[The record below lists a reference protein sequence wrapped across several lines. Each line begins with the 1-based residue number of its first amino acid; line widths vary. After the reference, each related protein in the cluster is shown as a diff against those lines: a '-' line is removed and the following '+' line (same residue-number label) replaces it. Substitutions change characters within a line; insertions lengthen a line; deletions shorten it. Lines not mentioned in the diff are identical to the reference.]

1 MFCEKCGARLEEGA
15 QFCEK
20 CGAKVNEKGGA
31 GETVRADTRSGFEAG
46 GPKGNFSANEFGGLL
61 KSFFKDPTAAFRSCG
76 SRDYSMY
83 AMMLLGGKD
92 LLTALICAVFKDI
105 IGSYATGF
113 YWMYGIPAPLVFVLM
128 LVMLLIGDCGWLGL
142 CIGLRKI
149 IDKNADPKTIVGAAA
164 LGQLYLPAI
173 AVIGIILIAAF
184 GYVGAYIGIIAMI
197 AVMAFFQYE
206 SLTASSPEN
215 EKGRMLYGAAGAV
228 FVYIILWVAM
238 MAIVS
243 NIYSYYGFY

>member
-31 GETVRADTRSGFEAG
+31 GETVRAETRSGFEAG

-61 KSFFKDPTAAFRSCG
+61 KSFFKDPAAAFRSCG

-105 IGSYATGF
+105 IGELCH
-113 YWMYGIPAPLVFVLM
+113 GI
-128 LVMLLIGDCGWLGL
+128 LLDVRYPSPSCVRAHA
-142 CIGLRKI
+142 CDAAHRRLR
-149 IDKNADPKTIVGAAA
+149 
-164 LGQLYLPAI
+164 
-173 AVIGIILIAAF
+173 
-184 GYVGAYIGIIAMI
+184 
-197 AVMAFFQYE
+197 MAGT
-206 SLTASSPEN
+206 LHRPE
-215 EKGRMLYGAAGAV
+215 EDHR
-228 FVYIILWVAM
+228 
-238 MAIVS
+238 
-243 NIYSYYGFY
+243 